1 VSSSGYGQTCL
12 LHYAGE
18 KGAGTHQ
25 GGTNMTNDSK
35 NEDHRHTDIQ
45 MKIRLIK
52 VAYFGSLTVLFFLVV
67 LTPYFVKGNIQ
78 IKNTAILRE
87 ELVEGAVIT
96 LLLVV
101 GYVASLLYKKEFDK
115 YHKELTELI
124 ICKYNL
130 ESKLSDAFAYIGK
143 VNVQLLEIKAVSSA
157 LQKYPESKKDY
168 RSVLVFL
175 ARKALVI
182 ANVDWVMFRIINPE
196 SLRTVQEYSETRDSS
211 PLLEHNISNKALV
224 GRDAI
229 AGCSVVRSEQ
239 ENLTIR
245 TFCILPR
252 EKLTENQI
260 ILLQTIVSE
269 VEMLFIIFSSEYYKE
284 GLLRKGGLVRED
296 HC

>member
-1 VSSSGYGQTCL
+1 MKKEVEIYQ
-12 LHYAGE
+12 
-18 KGAGTHQ
+18 AGTHMNNA
-25 GGTNMTNDSK
+25 GK
-35 NEDHRHTDIQ
+35 NEHRRHTDIQ

-52 VAYFGSLTVLFFLVV
+52 AAYFGCLTVLFFLVV
-67 LTPYFVKGNIQ
+67 LTPYFIKGNIE

-87 ELVEGAVIT
+87 EIVEGAVIT

-101 GYVASLLYKKEFDK
+101 GYVASILYKREFDK

-124 ICKYNL
+124 ISKCDL
-130 ESKLSDAFAYIGK
+130 ENKLNDAFSYIGK
-143 VNVQLLEIKAVSSA
+143 VNVQLLEIKAVFSA

-182 ANVDWVMFRIINPE
+182 AKVDWVMFRIINPE
-196 SLRTVQEYSETRDSS
+196 SLRTVQEYSETRDSC

-224 GRDAI
+224 GREAI
-229 AGCSVVRSEQ
+229 AGCSVVHSEQ

-252 EKLTENQI
+252 EKLTEDQI
-260 ILLQTIVSE
+260 ILLHTIVSE

>member
-1 VSSSGYGQTCL
+1 VLGQKEGGT
-12 LHYAGE
+12 YQT
-18 KGAGTHQ
+18 GTH
-25 GGTNMTNDSK
+25 MTNHSI
-35 NEDHRHTDIQ
+35 NEHNRHTDIQ

-52 VAYFGSLTVLFFLVV
+52 AAYFGCLTVLFFLVV
-67 LTPYFVKGNIQ
+67 LTPYFIKGNIQ

-87 ELVEGAVIT
+87 EIVEGAVIT

-101 GYVASLLYKKEFDK
+101 GYVASILYKREFDK

-124 ICKYNL
+124 ISKCDL
-130 ESKLSDAFAYIGK
+130 ENKLNDAFSYIGK
-143 VNVQLLEIKAVSSA
+143 VNVQLLEIKAVFSA

-182 ANVDWVMFRIINPE
+182 AKVDWVMFRIINPE
-196 SLRTVQEYSETRDSS
+196 SLRTVQEYSETRDSC

-224 GRDAI
+224 GREAI
-229 AGCSVVRSEQ
+229 AGCSVVHSEQ

-252 EKLTENQI
+252 EKLTEDQI
-260 ILLQTIVSE
+260 ILLHTIVSE

>member
-1 VSSSGYGQTCL
+1 MKKEVGISQ
-12 LHYAGE
+12 
-18 KGAGTHQ
+18 AGTHMNNA
-25 GGTNMTNDSK
+25 GK
-35 NEDHRHTDIQ
+35 NEHRRHTDIQ

-52 VAYFGSLTVLFFLVV
+52 IAYFGSLTVLFFLVV
-67 LTPYFVKGNIQ
+67 LTPYFVKGDIE
-78 IKNTAILRE
+78 IKNTAIFRE
-87 ELVEGAVIT
+87 EIVEGAVIT

-101 GYVASLLYKKEFDK
+101 GYIASKLYKKEFDK
-115 YHKELTELI
+115 YRKELTELI
-124 ICKYNL
+124 IRKCDL
-130 ESKLSDAFAYIGK
+130 ENKLNDAFSYIGE

-196 SLRTVQEYSETRDSS
+196 SLRTVQEYSETRDSA
-211 PLLEHNISNKALV
+211 PLLERNISNRALV
-224 GRDAI
+224 GRKAI
-229 AGCSVVRSEQ
+229 AGCSVVSSEQ

-245 TFCILPR
+245 TFCILPS
-252 EKLTENQI
+252 EELTENQI

-284 GLLRKGGLVRED
+284 GFLRKGGLVRED